1 MSFNTILI
9 RLLKTDPRF
18 VDDEGELVLAAVQDR
33 AWKTDRELVKLLM
46 SDKEIKAKFFEEM

>member
-1 MSFNTILI
+1 
-9 RLLKTDPRF
+9 